1 MNSDINKYKLMATG
15 YMIKRELMRLQRLNL
30 KCVRVRILC
39 GTPKQVYL
47 GKLSKNTHLLRV

>member
-15 YMIKRELMRLQRLNL
+15 YTIKRELMRLQRLNL

-47 GKLSKNTHLLRV
+47 GKLAFLLHS